1 MRAECEWRK
10 PAISGWKPIPRR
22 ALTVP
27 KTVVFRL
34 VSRPTLF
41 GTEVNELSS
50 ATAAPLFNLLDILV
64 NVYKLNQSSET
75 WREGL

>member
-1 MRAECEWRK
+1 M
-10 PAISGWKPIPRR
+10 
-22 ALTVP
+22 P